1 MTEEDRSAKVGGSA
15 DSSAIITGDRNTATI
30 TITNY
35 YYRESTTVLPI
46 DSTDTADESLP
57 CPYRGLFHFG
67 PDDAEFFFGREV
79 FVEELFA
86 ATQTR
91 NFIPVLGASGSGK
104 SSVVLA
110 GLVPKLQKQ
119 GYWKFTHFR
128 PGSEPFQALAESLV
142 PLYEPDKNAT
152 DQMLQARK
160 LAEYFANGSVPLQD
174 VFSKIKRNYP
184 NHRVLLIADQ
194 FEELYTLCADQ
205 KVRRGFLDTLL
216 ACFQSSPDNNTV
228 LVGTMRADF
237 LGNLLS
243 YRPLADV
250 LQNADIK
257 LAPMSCEELSQVI
270 VKPAEKLG
278 VRFQD
283 GLVERILDDVDSE
296 PGNLPLLEFALTQ
309 LWKRR
314 TGKQLTHV
322 AYEEIGEV
330 KGALARHADENYSKL
345 SATQKEQVR
354 QIFIQL
360 VRPGEGT
367 EDTRRLATKA
377 ELGEARWELVKQL
390 ADNRLVVTSQ
400 NSANQETV
408 EVVHEALIRNWGEFR
423 QWMNADR
430 SFRAW
435 QDRLRSAMY
444 QWEQTQRDEGALL
457 RGAALVEGEE
467 KLKQRREDISGGE
480 QEFIRA
486 SVEVRDRQKKQEKEA
501 RKRQIVVTSIT
512 SVFFAGFA
520 IFAGYQWRQAEIGQ
534 IQALNQSSKANFTA
548 NRNSFDA
555 LIDVLKAGKRLQQ
568 LPGGITDQQVQ
579 ANVLTNLAQSVNW
592 VREQNRLQ
600 GHTNFVQSVSFSPDG
615 KLLATASYDNTAKL
629 WRRDGSLFKIL
640 EGHTQPVMSVRFSP
654 DGKTI
659 ASGSQDGTVRL
670 WDNNGNFIRFIPAHQ
685 NWVMSVSFSRDGK
698 TIATGG
704 KDGTVKLWRLDGQFL
719 STLKGHQGLIRQVS
733 FSPKGDRMI
742 TVSDDKTVKLWSQ
755 DGKKLLI
762 TLDKHS
768 GAVVSA
774 DFSPDGSFFA
784 TGSIDGTVNLWNQKG
799 EFVRTFKHPGKV
811 WSVSVSID
819 AQTIASGSTDGTVK
833 LWARDGRLLDIWA
846 GHEGAIPSV
855 AFSPDGKM
863 LATAGNDT
871 ITKLWQVNR
880 SGLTVLARH
889 QDNVLGAKFSQ
900 DDKRIASAS
909 SDGTIRIWS
918 RDGKLLSTLTEHKG
932 KVNAVS
938 FSPDGKTIVSGGDD
952 NTIRL
957 WSADGQALRT
967 LGEHKDRVMSVSFS
981 PDGHTIASASADG
994 TAKLWSLDGRKPITL
1009 EKGSAR
1015 VLSVAFSS
1023 DGHTIATAGD
1033 DKTVKLWSYE
1043 GKELRRWEAHISQIQ
1058 SVGFSADGQTIIT
1071 AGVDN
1076 SIKLWQRDGTLITT
1090 LRGHATSILDAG
1102 FSPNGKMIASASNDG
1117 KIDLWQRDGTLI
1129 TTLSGHTG
1137 SVHTVSFS
1145 SDSKWLVSA
1154 GEDGLVLLWDVSDI
1168 SLKGLLEK
1176 GCSQVRDYL
1185 KTQANSLKKLC
1196 N

>member
-1 MTEEDRSAKVGGSA
+1 MTEENRSAKVGGSA
-15 DSSAIITGDRNTATI
+15 DRSAIITGDRNTATI

-35 YYRESTTVLPI
+35 YYRENTTVVPI
-46 DSTDTADESLP
+46 ESTDADNENLP

-67 PDDAEFFFGREV
+67 PDDTEFFFGREV
-79 FVEELFA
+79 LVEELFS
-86 ATQTR
+86 ATQSR

-119 GYWKFTHFR
+119 GHWLFTHFR

-142 PLYEPDKNAT
+142 PLYEPDKDAT
-152 DQMLQARK
+152 EQMLQARR

-184 NHRVLLIADQ
+184 NHRVL
-194 FEELYTLCADQ
+194 FEELYTLCGDRE
-205 KVRRGFLDTLL
+205 VRRGFLDTLL

-257 LAPMSCEELSQVI
+257 LGPMNREELSQVI
-270 VKPAEKLG
+270 EKPAEKLG
-278 VRFQD
+278 VTFQD
-283 GLVERILDDVDSE
+283 GLVKRILDDVEDE
-296 PGNLPLLEFALTQ
+296 PGNLPLLEFALTE

-314 TGKQLTHV
+314 KGKQLTHA
-322 AYEEIGEV
+322 AYEEIGQV
-330 KGALARHADENYSKL
+330 KGALARHADENYTKL
-345 SATQKEQVR
+345 SATEKEQVR
-354 QIFIQL
+354 RIFIQL

-377 ELGEARWELVKQL
+377 ELGEASWELVKQL

-467 KLKQRREDISGGE
+467 KLKQRREDISAAE
-480 QEFIRA
+480 QEFIQA
-486 SVEVRDRQKKQEKEA
+486 SVALRDRQKKQEEEA
-501 RKRQIVVTSIT
+501 RKRQIVVTSIA

-555 LIDVLKAGKRLQQ
+555 LIDVLKAGKHLQQ
-568 LPGGITDQQVQ
+568 FPLGITDQQVQ
-579 ANVLTNLAQSVNW
+579 ADVLTNLVQSVNW

-600 GHTNFVQSVSFSPDG
+600 GHTDNVQSVSFSPDG
-615 KLLATASYDNTAKL
+615 KILATGSFDNTVRL

-640 EGHTQPVMSVRFSP
+640 KGHREEVRSVRFSP
-654 DGKTI
+654 DGKRI
-659 ASGSQDGTVRL
+659 ASGSFDGTVRL
-670 WDNNGNFIRFIPAHQ
+670 WDSNGNFILLIPAHKG
-685 NWVMSVSFSRDGK
+685 WVMSVSFSPNGK
-698 TIATGG
+698 TIATASA
-704 KDGTVKLWRLDGQFL
+704 DNTVKLWRLDGQWL
-719 STLKGHQGLIRQVS
+719 STLKGHQALVRQVS

-755 DGKKLLI
+755 DGKKLLK
-762 TLDKHS
+762 TLNKHS
-768 GAVVSA
+768 NDVVSA
-774 DFSPDGSFFA
+774 DFSPDGRFFA
-784 TGSIDGTVNLWNQKG
+784 TGSL
-799 EFVRTFKHPGKV
+799 
-811 WSVSVSID
+811 
-819 AQTIASGSTDGTVK
+819 DGTVK
-833 LWARDGRLLDIWA
+833 LWNQEGELLTTFKPHEKLQSQVWSLSVSSDARIIASGSMDGTIRLWAPDGRLVDTWA
-846 GHEGAIPSV
+846 GHKGAITSV
-855 AFSPDGKM
+855 AFSPDGNT
-863 LATAGNDT
+863 LATAGRDN

-880 SGLTVLARH
+880 SQLTVLVG
-889 QDNVLGAKFSQ
+889 QDDMLGAKFSQ
-900 DDKRIASAS
+900 DGKRIASAS
-909 SDGTIRIWS
+909 SDGTVSIWS
-918 RDGKLLSTLTEHKG
+918 RDGKLLSTPIKHQSQ
-932 KVNAVS
+932 VNAVS
-938 FSPDGKTIVSGGDD
+938 FSRDGKTIASGDD
-952 NTIRL
+952 DGTIRL
-957 WSADGQALRT
+957 WRDGQPST
-967 LGEHKDRVMSVSFS
+967 ILGKHKDRVLSLSFS
-981 PDGHTIASASADG
+981 PHEQILASASADG
-994 TAKLWSLDGRKPITL
+994 TAKLWNLDGKELITL
-1009 EKGSAR
+1009 KKGNSW
-1015 VLSVAFSS
+1015 VSSVAFSS

-1043 GKELRRWEAHISQIQ
+1043 GKELRRWQAHTSQIP

-1071 AGVDN
+1071 AGDKIIKLWQRDGRLITTLRGHTASVLEASFSPNGKIIASASSDKT
-1076 SIKLWQRDGTLITT
+1076 IKLWQRDGTLITT
-1090 LRGHATSILDAG
+1090 L
-1102 FSPNGKMIASASNDG
+1102 N
-1117 KIDLWQRDGTLI
+1117 
-1129 TTLSGHTG
+1129 GHTA
-1137 SVHTVSFS
+1137 SVNTVSFS

-1168 SLKGLLEK
+1168 SLKKLLKK
-1176 GCSQVRDYL
+1176 GCNQVRNYL
-1185 KTQANSLKKLC
+1185 NTQANSLKTLC